1 MQNNKLQE
9 QQSKQ
14 WITATLLTVFLL
26 VSFGGAKRE
35 QFFLPLLSY
44 VKQGEYRNDGLLVHG
59 LHETV
64 PYYKYC
70 KEMGY
75 IYEDD
80 TKESEIEDV
89 TTILYISEEE
99 EGSREDEEKSDV
111 KDVLPLEEIRE
122 EESVVSEYSLNE
134 LMELENATTVFAPAD
149 KVFEYDW
156 SQFAL
161 YEDLIAAFYTVDR
174 GALLGNDLINLED
187 LLYTDLTIEKR
198 NDAPQILIY
207 HTHSNEAF
215 SDSVPG
221 QEEDTIV
228 GVGEHLSQIL
238 SEDYGYNV
246 LHYKEEFD
254 AVRDEAYAK
263 SLPAMEAL
271 LEEYPTIEVIIDL
284 HRDAV
289 SEGREM
295 VVDVGGKRTAKMMFF
310 NGISRSKSTG
320 EISYLHNDNL
330 TENLA
335 FSFQMQTLAGQYY
348 PGLTRKVYI
357 KQYRYNMHLRG
368 RTLLVE
374 LGDESNTVE
383 EAKNACYPLA
393 HVLDMVLSGEE

>member
-1 MQNNKLQE
+1 MQKSKLQE

-26 VSFGGAKRE
+26 VSFGGGKRE
-35 QFFLPLLSY
+35 QFFLPLFSY
-44 VKQGEYRNDGLLVHG
+44 VKQGEYGNDSLLVHG

-80 TKESEIEDV
+80 TKESDVEDV

-99 EGSREDEEKSDV
+99 EGSREDISDTN
-111 KDVLPLEEIRE
+111 DVLSLEEISGE
-122 EESVVSEYSLNE
+122 QESVVSEYSLNE
-134 LMELENATTVFAPAD
+134 LMELENATTVFVPAG

-156 SQFAL
+156 SQFTL
-161 YEDLIAAFYTVDR
+161 YEDLVSAFYTVDR

-198 NDAPQILIY
+198 SDAPQILIY

-228 GVGEHLSQIL
+228 GIGEHLSQIL
-238 SEDYGYNV
+238 SVDYGYNV
-246 LHYKEEFD
+246 LHYTEEFD
-254 AVRDEAYAK
+254 EVRDEAYAK

-271 LEEYPTIEVIIDL
+271 LEQYPTIEVVIDL
-284 HRDAV
+284 HRDAA

-368 RTLLVE
+368 RTLLIE

-393 HVLDMVLSGEE
+393 HVLDMVLTGEEY